1 MDYKN
6 IINEQ
11 LEAMDLDA
19 LEELAGRGDPFG
31 LSDLTVREI
40 IERLLNREPLFEMD
54 QIAGSIGQYFFNEVF
69 SSVSLGIQ
77 ILAVCILMALMT
89 HLCTAF
95 GRSAAS
101 SIGAMACSCAV
112 IAMCLF
118 NFRDV
123 YLLCESTV
131 SNMALFMQVLIPV
144 LLPLI
149 LAIGGLSSGGILS
162 PVIISSVTIFT
173 TLIQKLIL
181 PLLFFSCIFILGNS
195 LADRDYIK
203 KLALLLRSVAV
214 FIIGLSVTLFSGLTA
229 IQSLVTKS
237 ADGMLVKTAKFSVD
251 NLIPIVGGFAADSLD
266 MVLSCTSIIKNS
278 IGIFGLII
286 IMLLLTLPLIQVLAV
301 ALVYKVTAALV
312 EPIGNKVIADCLN
325 EMGNTV
331 ILLAVV
337 MFLCAVLFIIF
348 ISILISIGTAL

>member
-11 LEAMDLDA
+11 LEAMDLEA
-19 LEELAGRGDPFG
+19 LEELAGKGDPFG
-31 LSDLTVREI
+31 LSGLTVREI
-40 IERLLNREPLFEMD
+40 IERLINREPLFEID
-54 QIAGSIGQYFFNEVF
+54 RIISSIGEIFLKEVF

-77 ILAVCILMALMT
+77 LLAVCILMALMV
-89 HLCTAF
+89 HLCSAF
-95 GRSAAS
+95 GKSAAS
-101 SIGAMACSCAV
+101 SIGAMACSCAA
-112 IAMCLF
+112 IALCLF

-123 YLLCESTV
+123 YFLCEGTI

-162 PVIISSVTIFT
+162 PAIISSVTIFA
-173 TLIQKLIL
+173 TLIEKLIL

-195 LADRDYIK
+195 LADRDYVK
-203 KLALLLRSVAV
+203 KLALLLRSIAAFILGLAV
-214 FIIGLSVTLFSGLTA
+214 TIFSGLTA

-237 ADGMLVKTAKFSVD
+237 ADGMLIRTAKFSVD

-278 IGIFGLII
+278 IGIFGLIVI
-286 IMLLLTLPLIQVLAV
+286 ILLIALPLIKVLAV